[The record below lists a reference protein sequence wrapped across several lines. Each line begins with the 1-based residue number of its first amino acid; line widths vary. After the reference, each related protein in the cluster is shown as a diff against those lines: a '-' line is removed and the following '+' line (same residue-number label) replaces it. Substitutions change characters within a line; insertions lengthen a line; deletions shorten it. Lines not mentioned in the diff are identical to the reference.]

1 MNDQENL
8 EEGLDFDLDSIL
20 SEFGSGAQSQEA
32 EDPQKEPEA
41 PEATQESETELPDL
55 SGFDLPDLDLPTVQA
70 PPEEEEPSAPPVSDE
85 ALSDEEFAR
94 QLDALLGDTP
104 SEAPDTP
111 QSEED
116 RLEDTQV
123 FSPVSESPKEPQDD
137 AAATQRLDTV
147 SQIPQP
153 ETPPEPKKE
162 PIPFRANLQELKRK
176 LVAGPEKRYYEL
188 SDQGVLKLQIA
199 ILLNLL
205 VVGVC
210 AATAAMFSMGLVP
223 ENRLRLVIF
232 SQILGM
238 LVSAL
243 LGSYQMLDGVAD
255 LLHGKFTISFML
267 VLTFLACGADSIF
280 CLKELRVPCCA
291 GFALEMTFALL
302 ARLHRRSTEMSQMD
316 TLRRAIR
323 LNSIVKEGDYLDGS
337 VLLRGEGDVDDF
349 LDTYNKPGTPEK
361 LQGTYCFLALIACIA
376 LSALAFL
383 RLGTSFALRMLST
396 SLLAAVPASFFIAIT
411 RPAALLE
418 HRLHMVG
425 SVLCG
430 WQGVV
435 KLRGK
440 AYFPMKDS
448 DLFPQG
454 STKLNGV
461 KFYGSREPEQIL
473 SYTTSLISAAGGGL
487 VPLFRNM
494 LKNRGGNEYPVNDFR
509 DYGLGGIGGE
519 ICGDAVLMGDLHFLQ
534 SMDVDIPVGTTV
546 SQAVYAAINGELCAV
561 IAISYAKMRS
571 ASAGL
576 TSLNGCRKIRPVLL
590 CDDFL
595 LTGDFIH
602 TKFGINT
609 RRMVFPDRQTRESL
623 LRRQAD
629 PEAMVLAMSTRD
641 ELVSCVYPITG
652 ASALYTATKLGL
664 WIHLLGGIVGLLIMF
679 VLAFQGST
687 DILTPSNV
695 LLYQLIWMV
704 PGVLVTEWAR
714 TV

>member
-41 PEATQESETELPDL
+41 PEATQESETDLPDL

-111 QSEED
+111 QSGED

-123 FSPVSESPKEPQDD
+123 FSPVSESPKEAQDD
-137 AAATQRLDTV
+137 TAATQRLDTV

-153 ETPPEPKKE
+153 ETPPQPKKE

-255 LLHGKFTISFML
+255 LLHGKFTINFML

-337 VLLRGEGDVDDF
+337 ALLRGEGDVDDF

-361 LQGTYCFLALIACIA
+361 LQGAYCFLALIACIA

-602 TKFGINT
+602 TKFGVNT

-629 PEAMVLAMSTRD
+629 PEAMVLAMATRD

-652 ASALYTATKLGL
+652 ASALYTATRLGL

>member
-1 MNDQENL
+1 M
-8 EEGLDFDLDSIL
+8 
-20 SEFGSGAQSQEA
+20 
-32 EDPQKEPEA
+32 
-41 PEATQESETELPDL
+41 
-55 SGFDLPDLDLPTVQA
+55 
-70 PPEEEEPSAPPVSDE
+70 
-85 ALSDEEFAR
+85 
-94 QLDALLGDTP
+94 
-104 SEAPDTP
+104 
-111 QSEED
+111 
-116 RLEDTQV
+116 
-123 FSPVSESPKEPQDD
+123 
-137 AAATQRLDTV
+137 
-147 SQIPQP
+147 
-153 ETPPEPKKE
+153 
-162 PIPFRANLQELKRK
+162 
-176 LVAGPEKRYYEL
+176 
-188 SDQGVLKLQIA
+188 
-199 ILLNLL
+199 
-205 VVGVC
+205 
-210 AATAAMFSMGLVP
+210 
-223 ENRLRLVIF
+223 
-232 SQILGM
+232 
-238 LVSAL
+238 
-243 LGSYQMLDGVAD
+243 
-255 LLHGKFTISFML
+255 
-267 VLTFLACGADSIF
+267 
-280 CLKELRVPCCA
+280 
-291 GFALEMTFALL
+291 
-302 ARLHRRSTEMSQMD
+302 
-316 TLRRAIR
+316 
-323 LNSIVKEGDYLDGS
+323 
-337 VLLRGEGDVDDF
+337 LLRGEGDVDDF

-361 LQGTYCFLALIACIA
+361 LQGAYCFLALIACIA
-376 LSALAFL
+376 LAALAFL

-602 TKFGINT
+602 TKFGVNT